1 MIHAA
6 IDAVTESPQPTSNLV
21 YTEIDSHQLKRGHGK
36 ERLRKS
42 CAVAHVQGPL
52 RQLVLR
58 LNNPANANDS
68 QRMALELRA

>member
-21 YTEIDSHQLKRGHGK
+21 YTEIDSHQLRRGHGE
-36 ERLRKS
+36 ERMRKS
-42 CAVAHVQGPL
+42 CAVAHVRDPL

-58 LNNPANANDS
+58 VNNPANANDS
-68 QRMALELRA
+68 QRTALELRV